1 MIIIYIRKINKEK
14 KEIIVAIPL
23 TTTSGKIRV
32 KERDNI
38 YGYGLPFASR
48 SKPFNQKNYIE
59 WQIGYDA
66 EKPNNLSNYKKSNF
80 KSYENTTLKNVNFQ
94 AYNEKTK
101 ALYELSEY
109 LYYLVDFNA
118 VALTELKKLKTDIEK
133 LTEDELISQH
143 PHCAIKRTHP
153 NNKTI
158 NEVDFEI
165 LKVEY
170 PQLIHRFKKYEIITE
185 ITIREKQRAV
195 GAQPML
201 YFCFPIT
208 ELMLETP
215 LIGRCAE
222 PKEFAY
228 FKIDKNNSF
237 IILEMVKIFGML
249 SPSHQYDTVE
259 ILNLIIKSFEK

>member
-1 MIIIYIRKINKEK
+1 MTKKK
-14 KEIIVAIPL
+14 KEIFVAIPL

-32 KERDNI
+32 KKRDNI
-38 YGYGLPFASR
+38 YGYGIPFASR

-66 EKPNNLSNYKKSNF
+66 EKPNNLDNYKKSNF
-80 KSYENTTLKNVNFQ
+80 KSYENTTLKSVNFV
-94 AYNEKTK
+94 AYNKKTK

-109 LYYLVDFNA
+109 LYYLV
-118 VALTELKKLKTDIEK
+118 ELKVVKLSELRQLKIIIEN
-133 LTEDELISQH
+133 LNNNNLIDKHS
-143 PHCAIKRTHP
+143 HCAIKRTHP
-153 NNKTI
+153 TNEII

-170 PQLIHRFKKYEIITE
+170 PQLIHKFKKYEIITE

-195 GAQPML
+195 GVQPML

-208 ELMLETP
+208 ELVSKSP
-215 LIGRCAE
+215 LIRRCAE
-222 PKEFAY
+222 IKEFAY
-228 FKIDKNNSF
+228 FTINKENSF

-249 SPSHQYDTVE
+249 SQSHKYDTIE
-259 ILNLIIKSFEK
+259 ILKLIIRSFEK

>member
-1 MIIIYIRKINKEK
+1 MYIKKIDKEK

-32 KERDNI
+32 KERNNI
-38 YGYGLPFASR
+38 YGYGIPFASR
-48 SKPFNQKNYIE
+48 TNPFNQKNYIE

-66 EKPNNLSNYKKSNF
+66 EKPNNLDNYKKSNF
-80 KSYENTTLKNVNFQ
+80 KSYKNTTLKNVNFV

-101 ALYELSEY
+101 SLYELSEY
-109 LYYLVDFNA
+109 LYYLVYFN
-118 VALTELKKLKTDIEK
+118 VIKLNELKELKTDIEK
-133 LTEDELISQH
+133 LNKDELIDKH

-153 NNKTI
+153 NNETI

-170 PQLIHRFKKYEIITE
+170 PQLIHKFKKYEIIAE

-195 GAQPML
+195 GVQPML

-208 ELMLETP
+208 ELESKSP

-222 PKEFAY
+222 TKEFAY
-228 FKIDKNNSF
+228 FKINKENSF

-249 SPSHQYDTVE
+249 SSSHQYDTIE
-259 ILNLIIKSFEK
+259 ILNLIIRSFEK

>member
-1 MIIIYIRKINKEK
+1 MYIKNVNKKE

-48 SKPFNQKNYIE
+48 RNPFNQKNYIE

-66 EKPNNLSNYKKSNF
+66 EKPNNIDNYKKSNF
-80 KSYENTTLKNVNFQ
+80 KNYENTTLKDVNFV
-94 AYNEKTK
+94 AYNKKTK

-109 LYYLVDFNA
+109 LYYLVDFGIIK
-118 VALTELKKLKTDIEK
+118 LTELQELKKDIER
-133 LTEDELISQH
+133 LENNELISKH

-153 NNKTI
+153 NTEIINKV
-158 NEVDFEI
+158 EFEI

-170 PQLIHRFKKYEIITE
+170 PQLIHKFQKYEIITE
-185 ITIREKQRAV
+185 ITIREKQKAV
-195 GAQPML
+195 GVQPML

-208 ELMLETP
+208 ELTSKTP

-222 PKEFAY
+222 PKEYAN
-228 FKIDKNNSF
+228 FKINGENSF
-237 IILEMVKIFGML
+237 AILEMIRIFGML

-259 ILNLIIKSFEK
+259 ILDLILKHLGR